1 MPYKWNKIFFPGE
14 VQLKKL
20 QKGNLLKIQASTGFE
35 PEFPE
40 IGRVP
45 PPTELQKKKGGSE
58 QTFIV
63 PIACIASTKLIILAQ
78 NLPFAQT
85 LFSSYKL

>member
-1 MPYKWNKIFFPGE
+1 MPYKLKKIFFPGE

-20 QKGNLLKIQASTGFE
+20 QKGNLHKIQASTGFE

-45 PPTELQKKKGGSE
+45 PPTELQNNMLGANKY
-58 QTFIV
+58 
-63 PIACIASTKLIILAQ
+63 L
-78 NLPFAQT
+78 
-85 LFSSYKL
+85 

>member
-1 MPYKWNKIFFPGE
+1 MPYKLNKIFFPGE

-20 QKGNLLKIQASTGFE
+20 QKGNLNKIQASTGFE

-45 PPTELQKKKGGSE
+45 PPTELQKICWE
-58 QTFIV
+58 RTNIY
-63 PIACIASTKLIILAQ
+63 
-78 NLPFAQT
+78 N
-85 LFSSYKL
+85 SYRLYC

>member
-1 MPYKWNKIFFPGE
+1 MPYKLNKIFFPAE

-20 QKGNLLKIQASTGFE
+20 QKGNLNKIQASTGFE

-45 PPTELQKKKGGSE
+45 PPTELQKNMLGANKH
-58 QTFIV
+58 
-63 PIACIASTKLIILAQ
+63 L
-78 NLPFAQT
+78 
-85 LFSSYKL
+85 